1 MYYKYGI
8 SSNTIS
14 GDDGITPLY
23 RLATAE
29 EPAIQT
35 DRSVLY
41 NRLKRDMYQM
51 VEAANAEYESA
62 DLTTLIGTLY
72 RGGVLSPEEHTV
84 VIDKSLSGTNEGT
97 VNHETLQSSGETA
110 EDGGSSSDPI
120 TILTEELDEIFATT
134 LITNQESD
142 IQRCYELLGDCKNTL
157 NVYESMLKLAFMIW
171 ASSNENPDQTVYE
184 AVLSHYTDSLE
195 TMLSASGLGEDN
207 EYVAASQK
215 LTSLQETITTAYD
228 AVSAVIDSTDTQ
240 AKKLA
245 AWKTAIAGLVSDYSY
260 TVTLDNQGEIEDM
273 KLQLTQSVLGDLTSL
288 YSEAELVTTYSSESG
303 SGDLTVNCVS
313 DHQNTEKVILAK
325 TVATTETNTPVKA
338 SNTIASNI
346 MDTSYGFA
354 LDLLFRTNATHSNLL
369 LQTEEAYRM
378 TTGDTMTE
386 EELSQLQ
393 GGGSTIRMWSQS
405 TRTTDG
411 SSTDYSMLS
420 ELINAMRFVFTD
432 TDTGKILACARC
444 YTKDLVTG
452 EGYGGLIDG
461 IQYDGVQGSLA
472 LCNYE
477 ITDAGELVVGN
488 RQIDEEIVG
497 LVQNQTTPITVYVYL
512 DGDAVSNESVSSL
525 GKLYMSLNLQF
536 ASDADLI
543 PAEGYSI
550 KTSD

>member
-1 MYYKYGI
+1 
-8 SSNTIS
+8 
-14 GDDGITPLY
+14 
-23 RLATAE
+23 
-29 EPAIQT
+29 
-35 DRSVLY
+35 
-41 NRLKRDMYQM
+41 
-51 VEAANAEYESA
+51 
-62 DLTTLIGTLY
+62 
-72 RGGVLSPEEHTV
+72 
-84 VIDKSLSGTNEGT
+84 
-97 VNHETLQSSGETA
+97 
-110 EDGGSSSDPI
+110 
-120 TILTEELDEIFATT
+120 
-134 LITNQESD
+134 
-142 IQRCYELLGDCKNTL
+142 
-157 NVYESMLKLAFMIW
+157 
-171 ASSNENPDQTVYE
+171 
-184 AVLSHYTDSLE
+184 
-195 TMLSASGLGEDN
+195 
-207 EYVAASQK
+207 
-215 LTSLQETITTAYD
+215 
-228 AVSAVIDSTDTQ
+228 
-240 AKKLA
+240 
-245 AWKTAIAGLVSDYSY
+245 
-260 TVTLDNQGEIEDM
+260 M

-378 TTGDTMTE
+378 TTDDTMTE

-420 ELINAMRFVFTD
+420 ELIKAMRFVFTD